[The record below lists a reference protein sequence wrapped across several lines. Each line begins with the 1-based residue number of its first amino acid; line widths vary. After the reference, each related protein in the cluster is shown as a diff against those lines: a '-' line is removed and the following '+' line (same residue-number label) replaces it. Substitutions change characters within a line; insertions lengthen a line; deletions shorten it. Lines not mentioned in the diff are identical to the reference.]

1 VGGAF
6 TYNHCA
12 NDSSCENRLLD
23 FWIVSSAER
32 KDLMEIPK
40 RGPERLEQQ
49 CHGLVIAI
57 DGPAGA
63 GKSTVA
69 RILAQRLGFQ
79 LLDTGALYR
88 VMALHLLRHGV
99 ALEAEHIP
107 QTALT
112 SLDLRMEAD
121 AGSMKLFL
129 GAEEVT
135 HLIRDEHTGAAAS
148 VFSTKPAVRQALLGL
163 QRSAREKWNLVA
175 EGRDMGTVVFPDA
188 AVKFFVTA
196 DLGVRSK
203 RRYLEL
209 LSRGEDAESREVLN
223 EMRAR
228 DHRDE
233 SRAVSPLVKA
243 SDAICIDTTNL
254 AQGAVVDEMMS
265 HIEQKLAGAGECQ

>member
-1 VGGAF
+1 
-6 TYNHCA
+6 
-12 NDSSCENRLLD
+12 
-23 FWIVSSAER
+23 
-32 KDLMEIPK
+32 MELSK
-40 RGPERLEQQ
+40 RGPVCSEQQ
-49 CHGLVIAI
+49 QHGLVIAI

-69 RILAQRLGFQ
+69 RFLAQRLGFQ

-99 ALEAEHIP
+99 ALEAEHVP
-107 QTALT
+107 QSAVT

-135 HLIRDEHTGAAAS
+135 HLIRDERTGAAAS
-148 VFSTKPAVRQALLGL
+148 VYSTKPVVRQALLGL
-163 QRSAREKWNLVA
+163 QRSARERWNLVA

-196 DLGVRSK
+196 DLAVRSR

-209 LSRGEDAESREVLN
+209 LARGEDVESREVLA

-243 SDAICIDTTNL
+243 PDAICIDTTNL
-254 AQGAVVDEMMS
+254 AQGEVVDEMMS
-265 HIEQKLAGAGECQ
+265 HIRQRLMGAGECE

>member
-1 VGGAF
+1 
-6 TYNHCA
+6 
-12 NDSSCENRLLD
+12 
-23 FWIVSSAER
+23 
-32 KDLMEIPK
+32 MELRE
-40 RGPERLEQQ
+40 RGPDCLEQQ
-49 CHGLVIAI
+49 HGLVIAI

-69 RILAQRLGFQ
+69 RSLAQRLGFQ

-88 VMALHLLRHGV
+88 VMALHLLRLGV
-99 ALEAEHIP
+99 ALEAEHVP
-107 QTALT
+107 QSAVT

-135 HLIRDEHTGAAAS
+135 HLIRDERTAAAAS
-148 VFSTKPAVRQALLGL
+148 VFSTRPFVRQALLGL

-196 DLGVRSK
+196 DLAVRSK

-209 LSRGEDAESREVLN
+209 LARGEDVESQEVLD

-233 SRAVSPLVKA
+233 TRAASPLAKA

-254 AQGAVVDEMMS
+254 TQGEVVDQMMG
-265 HIEQKLAGAGECQ
+265 HIRQRLTGAGECE

>member
-1 VGGAF
+1 
-6 TYNHCA
+6 
-12 NDSSCENRLLD
+12 
-23 FWIVSSAER
+23 
-32 KDLMEIPK
+32 MELPK
-40 RGPERLEQQ
+40 RGPVCSEQQ
-49 CHGLVIAI
+49 QHGLVIAI

-69 RILAQRLGFQ
+69 RFLAQRLGFQ
-79 LLDTGALYR
+79 LLDTGALFR

-99 ALEAEHIP
+99 ALEAEHVP
-107 QTALT
+107 QSAVT

-135 HLIRDEHTGAAAS
+135 HLIRDERTGAAAS
-148 VFSTKPAVRQALLGL
+148 VYSTKPVVRQALLGL
-163 QRSAREKWNLVA
+163 QRSARERWNLVA

-196 DLGVRSK
+196 DLTVRSR

-209 LSRGEDAESREVLN
+209 LARGEDVESREVLT

-243 SDAICIDTTNL
+243 PDAICIDTTNL
-254 AQGAVVDEMMS
+254 AQGEVVDEMMS
-265 HIEQKLAGAGECQ
+265 HIRQRLMGAGECE

>member
-1 VGGAF
+1 
-6 TYNHCA
+6 
-12 NDSSCENRLLD
+12 
-23 FWIVSSAER
+23 
-32 KDLMEIPK
+32 MELPR
-40 RGPERLEQQ
+40 RGPKCSYHQQ
-49 CHGLVIAI
+49 RGLVVAI

-69 RILAQRLGFQ
+69 RLLAKHLGFQ

-99 ALEAEHIP
+99 DLEAENIP
-107 QTALT
+107 QSAVT
-112 SLDLRMEAD
+112 SLNLRMEPD

-135 HLIRDEHTGAAAS
+135 HLIRDERTGAAAS

-163 QRSAREKWNLVA
+163 QRSAGERWNLVA

-188 AVKFFVTA
+188 TVKFFVTA
-196 DLGVRSK
+196 DLAVRSR

-209 LSRGEDAESREVLN
+209 VARGEVVKSREVLA

-233 SRAVSPLVKA
+233 SRDVSPLVKA
-243 SDAICIDTTNL
+243 PDAICIDTTNL
-254 AQGAVVDEMMS
+254 AQEDVVDKMIS
-265 HIEQKLAGAGECQ
+265 HIGQRLMGAGECQ

>member
-1 VGGAF
+1 
-6 TYNHCA
+6 
-12 NDSSCENRLLD
+12 
-23 FWIVSSAER
+23 
-32 KDLMEIPK
+32 MEL
-40 RGPERLEQQ
+40 RRRSPERSNLPER
-49 CHGLVIAI
+49 GLVIAI

-69 RILAQRLGFQ
+69 RFLAQRLGFQ

-99 ALEAEHIP
+99 ALEAEHVP
-107 QTALT
+107 QSAVT

-135 HLIRDEHTGAAAS
+135 HLIRDERTGAAAS
-148 VFSTKPAVRQALLGL
+148 VFSTKPVVRQSLLGL
-163 QRSAREKWNLVA
+163 QRSTRERWNLVA

-196 DLGVRSK
+196 DLAVRSR

-209 LSRGEDAESREVLN
+209 LARGEDVESREVLD

-233 SRAVSPLVKA
+233 TRAISPLAKA
-243 SDAICIDTTNL
+243 PDAICIDTTNL
-254 AQGAVVDEMMS
+254 TQGEVVDEMLR
-265 HIEQKLAGAGECQ
+265 HIRQRLMGADECE

>member
-1 VGGAF
+1 
-6 TYNHCA
+6 
-12 NDSSCENRLLD
+12 
-23 FWIVSSAER
+23 VSDAER
-32 KDLMEIPK
+32 EDLMELPK
-40 RGPERLEQQ
+40 RGTECSEQQ
-49 CHGLVIAI
+49 RHGLVIAI

-69 RILAQRLGFQ
+69 RSLAQRLGFQ

-88 VMALHLLRHGV
+88 VMALHLLRHGI
-99 ALEAEHIP
+99 APEAEHVP
-107 QTALT
+107 QSAVT
-112 SLDLRMEAD
+112 SLDLRIEAD

-135 HLIRDEHTGAAAS
+135 HLIRDERTGAAAS
-148 VFSTKPAVRQALLGL
+148 VFSTKIVVRRALLGL
-163 QRSAREKWNLVA
+163 QRSARERWNIVA

-196 DLGVRSK
+196 DLAVRSR

-209 LSRGEDAESREVLN
+209 LERGEDVESPEVLA

-243 SDAICIDTTNL
+243 PDAICIDTTNL
-254 AQGAVVDEMMS
+254 AQGEVVDEMMS
-265 HIEQKLAGAGECQ
+265 HIEQRLTGAGEC